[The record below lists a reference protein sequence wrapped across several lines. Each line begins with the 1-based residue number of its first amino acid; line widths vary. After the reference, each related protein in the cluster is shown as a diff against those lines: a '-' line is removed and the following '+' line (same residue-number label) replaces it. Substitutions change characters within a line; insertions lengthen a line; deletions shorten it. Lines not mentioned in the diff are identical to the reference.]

1 MTRIAVVSIDGI
13 HVDGHFG
20 KADRFLIFDAKDK
33 ELIFLETRSSTPL
46 SVDDPDHTFDAERFE
61 SVHRV
66 IQDCQ
71 KVFVTQI
78 GDTPASKLREQRIEP
93 ILFSGPISSIPL

>member
-1 MTRIAVVSIDGI
+1 VTRIAVVSNDGI

-20 KADRFLIFDAKDK
+20 KADRFLIFDVKGT
-33 ELIFLETRSSTPL
+33 ELDLVETRSSTPL
-46 SVDDPDHTFDAERFE
+46 SVNDPQHSFDAERFE
-61 SVHRV
+61 SVYQV

-78 GDTPASKLREQRIEP
+78 GDKPASKLREQGIEP
-93 ILFSGPISSIPL
+93 ILYAGPISTIPL

>member
-1 MTRIAVVSIDGI
+1 MTRIAVVSTDGI

-20 KADRFLIFDAKDK
+20 KADRFLIFDIK
-33 ELIFLETRSSTPL
+33 ETELAFVETRSSTPL
-46 SVDDPDHTFDAERFE
+46 SVNDPEHTFDAKRFE
-61 SVHRV
+61 SVYHV

-78 GDTPASKLREQRIEP
+78 GDKPASKLRDQKTEP
-93 ILFSGPISSIPL
+93 VLFSGPISNIPI